1 MIKTLE
7 DLHNYLQTKYE
18 LEWKKLNTE
27 EILKRQDEILSQ
39 YELNQDEYE
48 YAAPITAVT
57 EEQAVEKTMIN
68 TKKAQEILLK
78 KR

>member
-1 MIKTLE
+1 MIETLE
-7 DLHNYLQTKYE
+7 DLRIYLHTKYE
-18 LEWKKLNTE
+18 LEWKELDIE
-27 EILKRQDEILSQ
+27 EILKKQDEVLSQ

-48 YAAPITAVT
+48 YAAPIIAAM
-57 EEQAVEKTMIN
+57 EEQSVEKTMIN